1 MLLSK
6 IDRIEDGRIFIID
19 EHKRAPKGGISL
31 KGKEFK
37 GGQFIPSEYHAE
49 FEKETKKKKQ
59 EGSNKQEKKQKE
71 QGSKGDKL
79 TKEEVLKKLANN
91 ESLKG
96 ANLSGVNL
104 SGANLKEANL
114 SGTNLLGANLLDA
127 DLLGANLKGADLLG
141 ANLSGADLSE
151 ANLAGANL
159 KGADL
164 SDVYL
169 SGADLRGVYLSN
181 ANLKGANLKGADL
194 LGANLSGADLS
205 EANLAGANLK
215 GADLL
220 NADLRVAYLSGANLS
235 GADLSGADLS
245 EANLISADLSGANLS
260 GANLYNVNLYNVNLS
275 DANLSGADLRVA
287 YLSGANLS
295 GADLSGADLSEV
307 NLTKADLS
315 DANLKG
321 TKFSKKSFDLYLDYI
336 IKGHIGHIDNILIDG
351 KKIPKKIFSTF
362 KQSHILLK
370 DILRSDGG
378 VNKEE
383 SQNKLHEVT
392 GIPKDIIYGH
402 IKQWAKTSAD
412 HHPVS
417 MMIQLLSKSI
427 FNLENSKIG
436 HLDEIS
442 RKQAVNRI
450 SNDEETKETI
460 IKLLKAQYDETQ
472 KLLKKKGIKNLH
484 VYRGVGDSYKGE
496 KKVGLQPLSS
506 FSLERVVAKNF
517 GKNIIQMIVP
527 AEKVFSCPLTG
538 FGCTKETE
546 VVVLGGEYET
556 FDF

>member
-6 IDRIEDGRIFIID
+6 IDKIEDGRIFIVD
-19 EHKRAPKGGISL
+19 EHKRAPKGGIFL

-79 TKEEVLKKLANN
+79 TKKEVLKKLANK

-96 ANLSGVNL
+96 ANLSAVDL
-104 SGANLKEANL
+104 SGANLRGADL

-141 ANLSGADLSE
+141 ANLSGADLSDAILHS
-151 ANLAGANL
+151 ANLSGANLSGATLLGANLHSANL

-164 SDVYL
+164 EE
-169 SGADLRGVYLSN
+169 
-181 ANLKGANLKGADL
+181 
-194 LGANLSGADLS
+194 ANLSGADLS
-205 EANLAGANLK
+205 EANLKGANLL
-215 GADLL
+215 GANLVEVDLLGANLL
-220 NADLRVAYLSGANLS
+220 NADLRVAYLLGANLK

-245 EANLISADLSGANLS
+245 EANLKGANLLDANLS
-260 GANLYNVNLYNVNLS
+260 GANLYNGNLYNVNLA
-275 DANLSGADLRVA
+275 DANLSRANLKGAYLFHAD
-287 YLSGANLS
+287 LSGANLK
-295 GADLSGADLSEV
+295 GAYLSEV

-315 DANLKG
+315 DAYLKG

-336 IKGHIGHIDNILIDG
+336 IKGHIDNILIDG
-351 KKIPKKIFSTF
+351 KKIPNEITSSL

-370 DILRSDGG
+370 NILRSDG
-378 VNKEE
+378 VSNKNE

-427 FNLENSKIG
+427 FNLENSKID
-436 HLDEIS
+436 HLDETS

-484 VYRGVGDSYKGE
+484 VYRGVGNSYNGQS
-496 KKVGLQPLSS
+496 KVNLQPLSS

-517 GKNIIQMIVP
+517 GKNIIQTIVP

-556 FDF
+556 FEF

>member
-6 IDRIEDGRIFIID
+6 IDKIEDGRIFIVD
-19 EHKRAPKGGISL
+19 EHKRAPKGGIFL

-79 TKEEVLKKLANN
+79 TKKEVLKKLANK

-96 ANLSGVNL
+96 ANLSAVDL
-104 SGANLKEANL
+104 SGANLRGADL

-141 ANLSGADLSE
+141 ANLSGADLSDAILHS
-151 ANLAGANL
+151 ANLSGANLSGATLLGANLHSANL

-164 SDVYL
+164 EE
-169 SGADLRGVYLSN
+169 
-181 ANLKGANLKGADL
+181 
-194 LGANLSGADLS
+194 ANLSGADLS
-205 EANLAGANLK
+205 EANLKGANLL
-215 GADLL
+215 GANLVEVDLLGANLL
-220 NADLRVAYLSGANLS
+220 NADLRVAYLLGAKLK

-245 EANLISADLSGANLS
+245 EANLKGANLLDANLS
-260 GANLYNVNLYNVNLS
+260 GANLYNGNLYNVNLA
-275 DANLSGADLRVA
+275 DANLSRANLKGAYLFHAD
-287 YLSGANLS
+287 LSGANLK
-295 GADLSGADLSEV
+295 GAYLSEV

-315 DANLKG
+315 DAYLKG

-336 IKGHIGHIDNILIDG
+336 IKGHIDNILIDG
-351 KKIPKKIFSTF
+351 KKIPNEITSSL

-370 DILRSDGG
+370 NILRSDG
-378 VNKEE
+378 VSNKNE

-427 FNLENSKIG
+427 FNLENSKID
-436 HLDEIS
+436 HLDETS

-472 KLLKKKGIKNLH
+472 KLLKKKGIKNLY
-484 VYRGVGDSYKGE
+484 VYRGVGDSYNGE
-496 KKVGLQPLSS
+496 KKVVLQPLSS

-517 GKNIIQMIVP
+517 GHNIIQMIVP

-556 FDF
+556 FKF